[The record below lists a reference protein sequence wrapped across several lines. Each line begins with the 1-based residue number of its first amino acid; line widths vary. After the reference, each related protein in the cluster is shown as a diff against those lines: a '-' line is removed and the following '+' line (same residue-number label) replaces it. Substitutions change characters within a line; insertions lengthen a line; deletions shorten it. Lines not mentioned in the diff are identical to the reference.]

1 MQVNSHNLHN
11 QNTGYRS
18 FRPGY
23 PQVLQVSKN
32 DIGSPKLQN
41 KFSLIDQFTNLQLF
55 DSNTSIALFFLL
67 YFVGIHGL
75 FSISIAFSTIAI

>member
-23 PQVLQVSKN
+23 PQVLKVGKN

-41 KFSLIDQFTNLQLF
+41 KFRLSQIDNFSNFQLF
-55 DSNTSIALFFLL
+55 DSNTSIA
-67 YFVGIHGL
+67 
-75 FSISIAFSTIAI
+75 ISFYCI

>member
-32 DIGSPKLQN
+32 DNGEPKLQN
-41 KFSLIDQFTNLQLF
+41 KFRFYQIGNFPLLIFALIFILF
-55 DSNTSIALFFLL
+55 
-67 YFVGIHGL
+67 HGL
-75 FSISIAFSTIAI
+75 FSISIAFLTIAI